1 MSKPLHIIRRQR
13 RKRTKEEIKSELDMT
28 SMIDVV
34 FLLLIFFMVATKFK
48 QPEGSLRSWLPR
60 DRGTS
65 GGAPVVNPG
74 CRLTLAMSDD
84 KKTVICWADQT
95 TLPLHNG
102 NYPPDD
108 LGAAQQDY
116 EYQHGVFGPDLAA
129 LERHI
134 QMRKATYTGVAA
146 KGLPVIIDFAKD
158 VPSVFVVNIVNI
170 CKKLEID
177 DVAFA
182 APEIP
187 IDQ

>member
-13 RKRTKEEIKSELDMT
+13 RKRPREEIKSELDMT

-48 QPEGSLRSWLPR
+48 QPEGTLRSWLPR

-74 CRLTLAMSDD
+74 CRFTLQMSDNI
-84 KKTVICWADQT
+84 VVCYADQT

-102 NYPPDD
+102 VYGSDD
-108 LGAAQQDY
+108 LGQAQQDFEGEWEVY
-116 EYQHGVFGPDLAA
+116 GPDLQA

-134 QMRKATYTGVAA
+134 QMRKDTYMGVAA

-158 VPSVFVVNIVNI
+158 VPSVFVVNIVDL

-187 IDQ
+187 IED